1 MRPAQHQEAQ
11 QSTCCAEHVSILEF
25 LQAIFLPEDHRQ
37 ETRSRQTLS
46 TAKQPPGETQKQHFV
61 CVTLD
66 AIVCMCE
73 KERDWWACHLWICS
87 SRLMVGPAAS
97 SLWMENL
104 KPRDSWRDERGEG
117 ALEET
122 KRDRVRAE

>member
-1 MRPAQHQEAQ
+1 MSSR
-11 QSTCCAEHVSILEF
+11 
-25 LQAIFLPEDHRQ
+25 R
-37 ETRSRQTLS
+37 RQTGDPIATVDNNKALGRN
-46 TAKQPPGETQKQHFV
+46 KQLFV
-61 CVTLD
+61 CVILVV
-66 AIVCMCE
+66 IVCMHE

-87 SRLMVGPAAS
+87 SRLMVGPASS

-104 KPRDSWRDERGEG
+104 KPRDSWRDEREEG

>member
-11 QSTCCAEHVSILEF
+11 QSTCRVEHISILEF
-25 LQAIFLPEDHRQ
+25 LQAICLLEDHRQ
-37 ETRSRQTLS
+37 ETRSQQTLNTTTWS
-46 TAKQPPGETQKQHFV
+46 SGRDKQLFV
-61 CVTLD
+61 CAILD
-66 AIVCMCE
+66 VIVCMCE

-87 SRLMVGPAAS
+87 SRLMVGPASS
-97 SLWMENL
+97 SLRMENL

-117 ALEET
+117 VLEET